1 MSVKIKVTKKK
12 EVTYKLGDKFKY
24 GFFREIYVLSQVDSN
39 MVCLIGFKGGNRWE
53 SPIQVKDCNCIT
65 TKEFLKITDNQIED
79 FTPINIT
86 ITED

>member
-1 MSVKIKVTKKK
+1 MSVKIKVTKKE
-12 EVTYKLGDKFKY
+12 EVTYKLGDKFKN
-24 GFFREIYVLSQVDSN
+24 GREIYVLSQVDSN

-53 SPIQVKDCNCIT
+53 NPIQVKDCNCIT
-65 TKEFLKITDNQIED
+65 TKEFSKITSNQIED

>member
-12 EVTYKLGDKFKY
+12 EVTYKLGDKFKN
-24 GFFREIYVLSQVDSN
+24 GREIYVLSQVDSN

-53 SPIQVKDCNCIT
+53 NPIQVKDCNCIT
-65 TKEFLKITDNQIED
+65 TKEFSKITSNQIED

>member
-1 MSVKIKVTKKK
+1 MAVKIKVTKKE
-12 EVTYKLGDKFKY
+12 EVIYKLGDKFKN
-24 GFFREIYVLSQVDSN
+24 GREIYVLSQVDSN

-53 SPIQVKDCNCIT
+53 NPIQVKDCNCIT
-65 TKEFLKITDNQIED
+65 TKEFSKITSNQIED